1 MPAGGT
7 DQRLGKLVGEELAVL
22 RNFVFVLQKEQQAL
36 IDGDLDRLMP
46 LVEEKTKQ
54 STRLARLAEQRNQLL
69 NAAALPND
77 RAGMESWL
85 AQQTSAAENALSD
98 WNSLLMLAAEA
109 RTLNESNGKLIAT
122 RLQHNQ
128 QALGILLS
136 ASSQAA
142 LYGPDGQTQTSGSG
156 RLFGEA

>member
-7 DQRLGKLVGEELAVL
+7 DHRLGKLIGEELAAL
-22 RNFVFVLQKEQQAL
+22 RDFVAVLQKEQQTL
-36 IDGDLDRLMP
+36 IDGDLDRLM
-46 LVEEKTKQ
+46 LQVEDKTKL
-54 STRLARLAEQRNQLL
+54 STLLTRLAEQRNQLL
-69 NAAALPND
+69 SAASLSND

-85 AQQTSAAENALSD
+85 ARQTSAAGNARSD
-98 WNSLLMLAAEA
+98 GDKLLVLAAEA
-109 RTLNESNGKLIAT
+109 RALNESNGKLIAT
-122 RLQHNQ
+122 RLQNTQ

-136 ASSQAA
+136 ASDQAA